1 MSETFTFQA
10 DRALVPVV
18 FWDEAR
24 RVWPAAVIE
33 GPDEDFPRQRLAFG
47 GIFVDDLTSEF
58 VITKSLKVWKRL
70 TEDARTD
77 VTHRYTVHV
86 VIEWLGSGPATVTVP
101 SGGDDVTEII
111 RAAKARLTSGS

>member
-1 MSETFTFQA
+1 MTTYTFEA
-10 DRALVPVV
+10 DRVLVPVV

-24 RVWPAAVIE
+24 KVWPSAVIE

-58 VITKSLKVWKRL
+58 IITKSLKVWKRL
-70 TEDARTD
+70 MVDARTD

-86 VIEWLGSGPATVTVP
+86 MIEWNGSGPATVTVP
-101 SGGDDVTEII
+101 AGGDDVERIIQAAMKSLTE
-111 RAAKARLTSGS
+111 GS